1 MRGKMLPERDSQPGK
16 SYMGKYKD
24 DNLPTEQHW
33 LVEEAKR
40 RQHGPLVAG
49 KVINSLPIHPR
60 TDSLDHEPVLEK
72 KVYNVEHA
80 APPPSTSS
88 NHNNANIHEK
98 EFKKNEPVGYEQEI
112 PTRIPPPNRVQ
123 PVQGSAPRTKQPTH
137 PHDEPSPSSSSD
149 TNRWD
154 GPRHQYDNQP
164 EFKHVQRRMHGA
176 PAIDAERKQKMH
188 NRRSMPDLTKDPG
201 FAAPVTRIMDDQHI
215 PRGPGGGGSAPRG
228 VGPPSPHHG
237 QQRGPPPP
245 HHGGPGGDQ
254 RRQGPAPDSLI
265 QPHDHR
271 RAGPKS
277 PPAQVRANR
286 GPPSS
291 SSSPQGR
298 GPPRQQQQPHPQRP
312 PQQHAPGRGPPGQRA
327 SAFQQPSKK
336 PPPGRSVSGKVSC
349 SNCSKSLGRGAAMII
364 ESVGLHFHLECFRCC
379 VCNIQ
384 LGNGTKGTDVRIRA
398 SKLHCQNCYSNDAGF
413 EFTEV

>member
-1 MRGKMLPERDSQPGK
+1 MIVWSPVLVHRNDVGIQSDTVK
-16 SYMGKYKD
+16 SVGCYSCHLHVQRIYD
-24 DNLPTEQHW
+24 
-33 LVEEAKR
+33 
-40 RQHGPLVAG
+40 
-49 KVINSLPIHPR
+49 
-60 TDSLDHEPVLEK
+60 TDSSLL
-72 KVYNVEHA
+72 
-80 APPPSTSS
+80 SFC
-88 NHNNANIHEK
+88 I
-98 EFKKNEPVGYEQEI
+98 EPVGYEQEI

-265 QPHDHR
+265 Q
-271 RAGPKS
+271 
-277 PPAQVRANR
+277 
-286 GPPSS
+286 
-291 SSSPQGR
+291 
-298 GPPRQQQQPHPQRP
+298 
-312 PQQHAPGRGPPGQRA
+312 
-327 SAFQQPSKK
+327 
-336 PPPGRSVSGKVSC
+336 VSGPLATCICLALYRPVC
-349 SNCSKSLGRGAAMII
+349 SLQSKH
-364 ESVGLHFHLECFRCC
+364 E
-379 VCNIQ
+379 
-384 LGNGTKGTDVRIRA
+384 
-398 SKLHCQNCYSNDAGF
+398 
-413 EFTEV
+413 